1 MNGSGAIAAPHWHS
15 QWHTRGPGEG
25 WHFYEKL
32 MGVNSFGV
40 ELALIFLVSAHL
52 PRIGWDCSR
61 IVGSL
66 ADVLQLNLL
75 ILSLV

>member
-1 MNGSGAIAAPHWHS
+1 MTQRSV
-15 QWHTRGPGEG
+15 G

-40 ELALIFLVSAHL
+40 DLALIFLVSAHL